1 MVRQLDQSD
10 RKNKVLAATVSS
22 YIKSGNPVS
31 SQELAQHFVYSS
43 ATMRNILAELEDD
56 GYLFQPHT
64 SAGRVPTDKGY
75 RYYVD
80 FLMGQVQLTPDQ
92 KESILNEYKKRITSL
107 EDVLQKTTQI
117 IATLTHYTAIVSFSD
132 WDDRFIFAGLS
143 NIIQQPEF
151 ADKQKLFLII
161 KLLEEKR
168 QLLKLLNAEIS
179 QPTIYIGG
187 EISCSY
193 INEECSLIVSP
204 YKKGKKKDNKK
215 GKVAV
220 LGPRRMTYDQAVSTL
235 AFVAETLDDL
245 LEDY

>member
-1 MVRQLDQSD
+1 MVRQVDHQD
-10 RKNKVLAATVSS
+10 RKNKILAATISF

-31 SQELAQHFVYSS
+31 SLELAQYFGLSS
-43 ATMRNILAELEDD
+43 ATMRNIMAELEDD

-80 FLMGQVQLTPDQ
+80 FLMGQVQLTPAQ
-92 KESILNEYKKRITSL
+92 KEAILNEYKKRINSL
-107 EDVLQKTTQI
+107 EDVLEKTTEI
-117 IATLTHYTAIVSFSD
+117 IATLTHYTAIVSFPD
-132 WDDRFIFAGLS
+132 WDDRFIFSGLS

-179 QPTIYIGG
+179 QPTIYIG
-187 EISCSY
+187 
-193 INEECSLIVSP
+193 NEMACAYVNDECSLVVSP
-204 YKKGKKKDNKK
+204 YKKGKKDTKK
-215 GKVAV
+215 GKIAV
-220 LGPRRMTYDQAVSTL
+220 LGPRRMSYDQAVSTL
-235 AFVAETLDDL
+235 EFVTRTLNEL
-245 LEDY
+245 LENY

>member
-1 MVRQLDQSD
+1 MVRQVNHTE
-10 RKNKVLAATVSS
+10 RKNKILAATVSA

-31 SQELAQHFVYSS
+31 SQELAERFSFSS

-80 FLMGQVQLTPDQ
+80 FLMGQVQLSPAQ
-92 KESILNEYKKRITSL
+92 KESILNEYKKRINSL
-107 EDVLQKTTQI
+107 DDVLEKTSQI

-132 WDDRFIFAGLS
+132 WDDRFLFAGLS
-143 NIIQQPEF
+143 NIVQQPEF
-151 ADKQKLFLII
+151 ADHQKMFLII

-168 QLLKLLNAEIS
+168 QLLSLLNEEIS
-179 QPTIYIGG
+179 QPKIYIGN
-187 EISCSY
+187 EISCGY
-193 INEECSLIVSP
+193 INEECSLVVSP
-204 YKKGKKKDNKK
+204 YKKGKKDNKK

-220 LGPRRMTYDQAVSTL
+220 LGPRRMSYDQAISTL
-235 AFVAETLDDL
+235 EFVSRTLNEL
-245 LEDY
+245 LEDF

>member
-1 MVRQLDQSD
+1 MNRQVDHTQ
-10 RKNKVLAATVSS
+10 RKNKILAATVSS

-31 SQELAQHFVYSS
+31 SQELAQHFGFSS

-56 GYLFQPHT
+56 GFLVQPHT
-64 SAGRVPTDKGY
+64 SAGRVPTDRGY

-80 FLMGQVQLTPDQ
+80 FLMGQVQLTQGQ

-107 EDVLQKTTQI
+107 EDVLEKTSQI
-117 IATLTHYTAIVSFSD
+117 VATLTHYAAIVSFPD
-132 WDDRFIFAGLS
+132 WDDRFMYAGLS

-168 QLLKLLNAEIS
+168 QLLKLLNEEIT
-179 QPTIYIGG
+179 QPKIYIGG
-187 EISCSY
+187 EIHCGY
-193 INEECSLIVSP
+193 LNEECSLIVSP
-204 YKKGKKKDNKK
+204 YKKGKKKDNKR

-220 LGPRRMTYDQAVSTL
+220 LGPRRMTYDQAMSTL
-235 AFVAETLDDL
+235 EFVSQTLDNL